1 MNGSETS
8 AASIRAK
15 PTRPTL
21 NKALAFLEDKPLA
34 EITLRDL
41 QRYAAFLDTQA
52 RNKLGNPYADKTKQ
66 RFIIAVKS
74 LFSFASDMGHI
85 TANPAKRLPIP
96 RCKDDRG
103 AKVLTAAEI
112 EKLIAAAKTKR
123 DALILRVLFLSGAR
137 VSEVI
142 GLRWK
147 DVQHNPQGGQLA
159 LFGKGRKNR
168 TVGISAKLYEELIT
182 YREECGK
189 GSQDA
194 VFTSQKD
201 GGKMSRQQIFRVVKK
216 AAKEAAVNWDVSP
229 HWLRHYLPFPT
240 MSRDER
246 CNSGSNWNYRY
257 GGRTVKNSSGSSLP
271 LREVSILTPP
281 PPSSSSCP
289 CAPGPPTDGWPVES
303 SVILIPSSGSY
314 LKTTASYPAL
324 ILQGDG
330 SRDYPGCEP
339 VPDLSL
345 AEC

>member
-1 MNGSETS
+1 MSNDQIIDEWLGNRRSEHTREAY
-8 AASIRAK
+8 AADI
-15 PTRPTL
+15 
-21 NKALAFLEDKPLA
+21 NKALAFPEDKTLA
-34 EITLRDL
+34 EVTLRDL

-112 EKLIAAAKTKR
+112 EKLITAAKTKR

-137 VSEVI
+137 VSEVV

-168 TVGISAKLYEELIT
+168 TVGISARLYEELIA

-201 GGKMSRQQIFRVVKK
+201 GGKMSRQQIFRIVKK
-216 AAKEAAVNWDVSP
+216 AAKEAGVNWDVSP
-229 HWLRHYLPFPT
+229 HWLRHSYAALALEGGAPLPLLQRDLGHNDIKTTRQYLDIRPDESSSLYLPI
-240 MSRDER
+240 
-246 CNSGSNWNYRY
+246 
-257 GGRTVKNSSGSSLP
+257 K
-271 LREVSILTPP
+271 
-281 PPSSSSCP
+281 
-289 CAPGPPTDGWPVES
+289 
-303 SVILIPSSGSY
+303 
-314 LKTTASYPAL
+314 
-324 ILQGDG
+324 
-330 SRDYPGCEP
+330 
-339 VPDLSL
+339 
-345 AEC
+345 

>member
-1 MNGSETS
+1 MSNDQIIDEWLGNQRSEHTREAY
-8 AASIRAK
+8 AADI
-15 PTRPTL
+15 

-34 EITLRDL
+34 EVALRDL

-137 VSEVI
+137 VSEVV

-168 TVGISAKLYEELIT
+168 TVGISARLYEELIA

-216 AAKEAAVNWDVSP
+216 AAKGAGVNWDVSP
-229 HWLRHYLPFPT
+229 HWLRHSYATLAL
-240 MSRDER
+240 E
-246 CNSGSNWNYRY
+246 
-257 GGRTVKNSSGSSLP
+257 GGAPLP
-271 LREVSILTPP
+271 LLQRDLGHNDIKTTRQYLDIRPDE
-281 PPSSSSCP
+281 SSSS
-289 CAPGPPTDGWPVES
+289 
-303 SVILIPSSGSY
+303 Y
-314 LKTTASYPAL
+314 LPIK
-324 ILQGDG
+324 
-330 SRDYPGCEP
+330 
-339 VPDLSL
+339 
-345 AEC
+345 